1 MMYRLEE
8 RDFLLS
14 RDFGRMQRFS
24 SPSLIVP
31 RRTKSFFL
39 VSRVRMSDATRELVP
54 SKTTKAGRSGIEG
67 GGKALSSSSLR
78 PRLSLLSETQRLLR
92 EATSCVLDK
101 TARLRA
107 TVSSYSFP
115 FLFVFWNLCETRK
128 RKKLGLPPV
137 FVWVVY
143 EKSNHLIPLNKVS
156 KTHEKCRQNKKK
168 KETHIYNY

>member
-1 MMYRLEE
+1 MYRLEE

-107 TVSSYSFP
+107 TVSSYSFLS
-115 FLFVFWNLCETRK
+115 FLFFGKWRICAK
-128 RKKLGLPPV
+128 RGKERNWASLQFSYTLFTKRAIISSLL
-137 FVWVVY
+137 
-143 EKSNHLIPLNKVS
+143 PLNKVS
-156 KTHEKCRQNKKK
+156 KTRKV
-168 KETHIYNY
+168 